1 MTDKRK
7 KPIEDETDWIY
18 VLQLPTSIS
27 SFFSPCF
34 IILEGNLLILFAM
47 EIVVGNQPY
56 HERKLCLNLSFLLW
70 IDTSYLD
77 ELIKMFC

>member
-27 SFFSPCF
+27 SFFFAVFYNFRGEF
-34 IILEGNLLILFAM
+34 INSFRYGDCSW
-47 EIVVGNQPY
+47 QPTI
-56 HERKLCLNLSFLLW
+56 S
-70 IDTSYLD
+70 
-77 ELIKMFC
+77 